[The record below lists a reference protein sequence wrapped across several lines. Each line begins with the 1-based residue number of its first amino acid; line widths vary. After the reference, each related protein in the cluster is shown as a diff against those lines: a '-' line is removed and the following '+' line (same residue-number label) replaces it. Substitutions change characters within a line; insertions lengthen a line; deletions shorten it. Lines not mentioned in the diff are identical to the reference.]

1 MDEWRVLTKE
11 SKKVLRA
18 TDQLQRDK
26 KKEKKEN
33 KKQVEKD
40 PWSKFRTRNL
50 RYESLENGIALDWRC
65 VNHWV
70 SIMGTV
76 NF

>member
-1 MDEWRVLTKE
+1 MNGEFLLSRVRKFWELLISYRET
-11 SKKVLRA
+11 
-18 TDQLQRDK
+18 

-65 VNHWV
+65 VNHWI